1 MYGSQIVNH
10 PLNEAM
16 QSAPLISI
24 IVAVFNGS
32 ATLQNC
38 LDSIVAQTYPH
49 KELIV
54 MDGGSSDGT
63 VGLLEANSDAIT
75 YWESKADNGIAHAW
89 NKGLRKS
96 RGEWI
101 LFIGADD
108 RLHDATVLSDMA
120 TLMADDADSDLVY
133 GQIVFGDGPYA
144 NNILG
149 RPFDWSTY
157 RRRMLIPHTGCFQRR
172 RLFDELGDFDE
183 SYKVAIDYEIFLRKP
198 ALKARFVPRMV
209 TIMGGGG
216 MSTRQAKR
224 TLWEGRQAQ
233 LKNKVDSKFKIEMWH
248 AIYQLRG
255 MFKL

>member
-1 MYGSQIVNH
+1 MDRYAELRDATCDS
-10 PLNEAM
+10 PM
-16 QSAPLISI
+16 ISVV
-24 IVAVFNGS
+24 VAVYNEN
-32 ATLQNC
+32 ATIQKC
-38 LDSIVAQTYPH
+38 LESIAAQTYLN

-63 VGLLEANSDAIT
+63 VSLLQTNSQAIT
-75 YWESKADNGIAHAW
+75 YWESEADNGIAHAW

-108 RLHDATVLSDMA
+108 RLHDATVLSDA
-120 TLMADDADSDLVY
+120 AALMADDAQSDLIY

-149 RPFDWSTY
+149 RPFEWSTY

-216 MSTRQAKR
+216 ISTRQVKR

-233 LKNKVDSKFKIEMWH
+233 LKNKVDSRLKIEMWH

-255 MFKL
+255 VFNSR